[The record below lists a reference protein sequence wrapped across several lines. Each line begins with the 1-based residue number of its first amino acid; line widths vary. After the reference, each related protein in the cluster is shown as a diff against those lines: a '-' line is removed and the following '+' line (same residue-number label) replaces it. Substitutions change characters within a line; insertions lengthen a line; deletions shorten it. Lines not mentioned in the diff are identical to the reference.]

1 MKINRNHPSPCFV
14 FLVELLPA
22 CISRLSMGWFFCAAT
37 MLMAAPGVDWRAD
50 YGVPSGFR
58 VQRDSTGFDLPSAIA
73 FVPHP
78 GPGPKDPLYFVTE
91 LRGKLKVV
99 TNDRTVMTF
108 AEGFDHLI
116 PHKEL
121 PDHLGE
127 IGLAG
132 ICLEPEHGYIFVSYA
147 YEDKDRIY
155 RNAIIRFD
163 TQPQV
168 FAVKP
173 TRQKRL
179 ATILDN
185 YVSNLAHQIGPLA
198 ILDGNLF
205 VNLGDGFSAFQARDL
220 DFPNGKILRM
230 TFDGLPLN
238 DNPFAKDADPKR
250 IRNYVW
256 ALGFR
261 NPFSLCAVKGRLF
274 AAENG
279 LDIDRFV
286 EVKRGADYLYDGDP
300 VSSGSNAYYVWSPAV
315 GPVQLTYDTAGDGT
329 AAFPED
335 WKNKF
340 FLALAGSPSDPPGPD
355 HRRKMLVSIGVDFEM
370 DRLSQIPRPFLRY
383 LGSRRQLIVG
393 TAVGHDGLYVVP
405 MFPDAEGVTAILHID
420 YHADS
425 SAAPALI
432 KPKTADQIIA
442 SKSCLACHTIDGRGL
457 GSVAPRLSRLT
468 LADQILHQIDTKEY
482 SEQLRAIDALTT
494 EPYIRYKKARE
505 EVRAATGV
513 EKARLWI
520 KYRVLEPKFDRTVV
534 AMPNL
539 GLTEQE
545 AETVS
550 NWLVE
555 PSTVEGLKLRLHT
568 ILGSEIRKRA
578 TTFGFG
584 ALCGIFFT
592 IGAALVARLLGRRK
606 K

>member
-1 MKINRNHPSPCFV
+1 MNINRHSPSPHSV
-14 FLVELLPA
+14 FFLGLSPVWM
-22 CISRLSMGWFFCAAT
+22 SRFWMGWFLCAAT
-37 MLMAAPGVDWRAD
+37 LLTAARAADWRAD
-50 YGVPSGFR
+50 YAVPSGFR
-58 VQRDSTGFDLPSAIA
+58 IQRDSTGFDLPSAIA

-91 LRGKLKVV
+91 LRGRLKVV

-108 AEGFDHLI
+108 AEGFDYLV

-127 IGLAG
+127 IGMAG
-132 ICLEPEHGYIFVSYA
+132 ICLEPEHGYVFVSYA
-147 YEDKDRIY
+147 YEDKDGIY
-155 RNAIIRFD
+155 RNAIMRFD

-168 FAVKP
+168 FAIKP
-173 TRQKRL
+173 TGQKRL

-205 VNLGDGFSAFQARDL
+205 VNLGDGFSAVQARDL
-220 DFPNGKILRM
+220 DFPGGKTLRM

-238 DNPFAKDADPKR
+238 DNPFAKDADPQR

-261 NPFSLCAVKGRLF
+261 NPFSLCAVQGRLF

-300 VSSGSNAYYVWSPAV
+300 FSSGANAYFVWSPAV

-329 AAFPED
+329 ASFPED
-335 WKNKF
+335 WRNKF
-340 FLALAGSPSDPPGPD
+340 FLALAGSPTDPPGPD
-355 HRRKMLVSIGVDFEM
+355 HRRKMLVSIGVDF
-370 DRLSQIPRPFLRY
+370 DTNRLSQIPRPFLRY
-383 LGSRRQLIVG
+383 IGSKRQLIVG

-405 MFPDAEGVTAILHID
+405 MFQDAEGVTAILRVD
-420 YHADS
+420 YHADPS
-425 SAAPALI
+425 VTPVLI
-432 KPKTADQIIA
+432 KPKTGDQIIA
-442 SKSCLACHTIDGRGL
+442 AKSCLACHTIDGRGL
-457 GSVAPRLSRLT
+457 GSVAPPLSRLT
-468 LADQILHQIDTKEY
+468 LADQILHEIDTTEY
-482 SEQLRAIDALTT
+482 TEQLRTIDALTT
-494 EPYIRYKKARE
+494 EPYVNFKKARE
-505 EVRAATGV
+505 EIRTATGV

-555 PSTVEGLKLRLHT
+555 PSTVDGLKLRLHPM
-568 ILGSEIRKRA
+568 LGGDLRKRA
-578 TTFGFG
+578 TTFGIG
-584 ALCGIFFT
+584 ALCGVFFT
-592 IGAALVARLLGRRK
+592 IGAVLVWLFLRRPK